1 MYRPL
6 RAPFRH
12 PALMMGVC
20 ASAIFGCL
28 YSLRGA
34 DQPAPAAIFKQY
46 CFTCHGNNLAT
57 AGISLEK
64 LTTAPS
70 VAENYQIWERVIG
83 VLDQKRM
90 PPKGLPQPTD
100 EQRASA
106 SAWIH
111 SQLDSYVKTHAGDPG
126 RVTVRR
132 LTSGEYHYA
141 IHDLT
146 GLDLDLGIDASND
159 SVGGEGFTNFGDV
172 QFMQD
177 ANLQRYLEA
186 AKSVADHAVVG
197 AGPIQFYSDPG
208 KTGFE
213 MSAIHRIKDI
223 YANYGFRTV
232 SGEGGFSFGLEK
244 YAKAVFAA
252 WEYQHRAAL
261 GKSKATFAS
270 LAADEGVTGRF
281 VEHIYSTMN
290 RSDLLYP
297 SSEMAARFRKLPA
310 PTSDIAASVA
320 AARAKSE
327 ELQKYITSWPS
338 WLFARG
344 DAAFGGAGDESP
356 LIITEK
362 SLKVE
367 AAHHFVYNRINRGPV
382 GGRGVAGRG
391 ATTAAPAT
399 PPPAPT
405 TAKFYLF
412 ASPVNPQ
419 AKGKPVLVWRN
430 PTVSFRAGFG
440 RGAAATVNANG
451 ADDPN
456 AAVAA
461 GANPPAGTRGGA
473 PAGPRIPLREAVT
486 EEGAKALHFG
496 ISPDGTALG
505 PDDFAS
511 DLASTAIEV
520 KLPAGM
526 TTVNFQAD
534 AQVGADHDQV
544 FRVIITDREDGTS
557 RGIPLRAII
566 GDPKSS
572 GYQTFKKGVLQLAD
586 ILPPNSNGEA
596 TPADKDPPPEPFDP
610 TYNTPEHDAFDNDVK
625 YVRDDRFIYNHVL
638 DDAARRKVDEAWNDL
653 YTSFEYHDHY
663 WKLLD
668 AHYKLDRGS
677 KHIGELTRADF
688 DAMPVEARAYA
699 MSLRKTYD
707 EARAAEKAA
716 EPRHVDDC
724 LEFASCAW
732 RRPLTAGEKLD
743 LRAFYQKML
752 AADPDHTRA
761 IKALIAR
768 ILVAPEFLY
777 KLETAGPASGAL
789 LKPVS
794 TTGGDRPAA
803 LNNWE
808 VASRLS
814 FFIWSSIPDE
824 ELRRAAAAG
833 ELTEPANLR
842 KQAARMLADPKARR
856 MATEFFGQWLGFYQF
871 DQFKGVD
878 TSRYPEFTQE
888 VKSSMYDEAVSF
900 FEYVL
905 RKDRPLGELLSAD
918 YDFLNAPLAKYYG
931 VGHQFK
937 SRNGLELV
945 DAANAFHRGG
955 ILRLG
960 AVLTATSAPLRTSP
974 VRRGDWVLRRIL
986 GTAVPPPPAD
996 AGSIPADDKLFGGL
1010 SVRER
1015 LQVHKRNATCATC
1028 HTRID
1033 PLGFPLEHFDSTGRW
1048 RETYADGK
1056 PIDDYGDLKD
1066 NTRINGV
1073 TGLLSYLENEQAE
1086 EVQRTLARK
1095 LVGYALGRTIQLSD
1109 QPLIDT
1115 LAAARGKSGMSV
1127 LVGQIVTSKQFL
1139 NRVDSVDAPVKRASV
1154 QPSKALEPTQAGR
1167 Q

>member
-1 MYRPL
+1 MHRPL
-6 RAPFRH
+6 GTRSRRA
-12 PALMMGVC
+12 ALTIGSC
-20 ASAIFGCL
+20 ATAVLAFV
-28 YSLRGA
+28 YALRGA
-34 DQPAPAAIFKQY
+34 DAPPPSPAAMFQQY
-46 CFTCHGNNLAT
+46 CYACHGNNVAT

-64 LTTAPS
+64 LTAAQS
-70 VAENYQIWERVIG
+70 VAENYQAWERVLA

-90 PPKGLPQPTD
+90 PPKGMPQPGD
-100 EQRASA
+100 EQRANA

-111 SQLDSYVKTHAGDPG
+111 AQLDAYVRTHAGDPG

-132 LTSGEYHYA
+132 LTSGEYSYA

-146 GLDLDLGIDASND
+146 GLDLDLGIDSSND

-197 AGPIQFYSDPG
+197 AGPIQFYVDPG

-213 MSAIHRIKDI
+213 MSAIHRIKAI
-223 YANYGFRTV
+223 YSTYGFRTV

-244 YAKAVFAA
+244 YGKALFAA

-261 GKSKATFAS
+261 GKPNATFATLS
-270 LAADEGVTGRF
+270 ADEGVTARF
-281 VEHIYSTMN
+281 VEHLYRTMN
-290 RSDLLYP
+290 RSDLQYP
-297 SSEMAARFRKLPA
+297 SAEMASRFHKLPA
-310 PTSDIAASVA
+310 PTADIAGSTA
-320 AARAKSE
+320 AARAKCE
-327 ELQKYITSWPS
+327 ELQKYLTGWPS

-367 AAHHFVYNRINRGPV
+367 AAHHFVYNRFNRP
-382 GGRGVAGRG
+382 AGRG
-391 ATTAAPAT
+391 AAT
-399 PPPAPT
+399 PSAPPPT
-405 TAKFYLF
+405 TLKFYLF

-419 AKGKPVLVWRN
+419 AKGKPVMIWRSA
-430 PTVSFRAGFG
+430 TVSFRAGFG
-440 RGAAATVNANG
+440 RGAAATVSANG

-456 AAVAA
+456 APPAAGAGA
-461 GANPPAGTRGGA
+461 GANPPAGGRGGA
-473 PAGPRIPLREAVT
+473 PAGPRVPLREAVT
-486 EEGAKALHFG
+486 EESAKALKFG
-496 ISPDGTALG
+496 TSPDGTALG

-520 KLPAGM
+520 KLPPGM

-534 AQVGADHDQV
+534 AQVGADRDQV
-544 FRVIITDREDGTS
+544 FRVIITDREDGSS

-566 GDPKSS
+566 GNPQSA
-572 GYQTFKKGVLQLAD
+572 GYQAFKAGVLQLAD
-586 ILPPNSNGEA
+586 ILPPNSNSEP

-610 TYNTPEHDAFDNDVK
+610 TYNVPEHDAFDNDVK

-638 DDAARRKVDEAWNDL
+638 EDAVRRRVDEAWDDL
-653 YTSFEYHDHY
+653 YTSFEYHDHW

-677 KHIGELTRADF
+677 KHIGELTKADF
-688 DAMPVEARAYA
+688 EAMPAEARGYA
-699 MSLRKTYD
+699 MILRKTYD

-716 EPRHVDDC
+716 EPRHFDDC
-724 LEFASCAW
+724 VEFASRAW
-732 RRPLTAGEKLD
+732 RRPLTAKEKLA
-743 LRAFYQKML
+743 LRTFYQNVL
-752 AADPDHTRA
+752 VADPDHTRA
-761 IKALIAR
+761 VKAVIAR

-777 KLETAGPASGAL
+777 KLEAAGAASGSL
-789 LKPVS
+789 IKPAAA
-794 TTGGDRPAA
+794 TGGVDGA

-808 VASRLS
+808 IASRLS
-814 FFIWSSIPDE
+814 FFLWSSIPDD
-824 ELRRAAAAG
+824 ELRRAAAVG
-833 ELTEPANLR
+833 ELTNPAHLR

-871 DQFKGVD
+871 DKFKGVD
-878 TSRYPEFTQE
+878 TTRFPEFTDE

-900 FEYVL
+900 FEYIL
-905 RKDRPLGELLSAD
+905 RKDRPAGELLTAD

-931 VGHQFK
+931 V
-937 SRNGLELV
+937 SREVNSKNAVELV
-945 DAANAFHRGG
+945 EGTNAFHRGG
-955 ILRLG
+955 MLRLG

-1033 PLGFPLEHFDSTGRW
+1033 PLGFPLEHYDSTGRW
-1048 RETYADGK
+1048 RDKYSDGK
-1056 PIDDYGDLKD
+1056 TIDDFGELND
-1066 NTRINGV
+1066 NTRINGID
-1073 TGLLSYLENEQAE
+1073 GLLEYLENRQAE
-1086 EVQRTLARK
+1086 QVQRTLARK

-1109 QPLIDT
+1109 RPLIDT
-1115 LAAARGKSGMSV
+1115 LAAAGSKSRISE
-1127 LVGQIVTSKQFL
+1127 LVGDIVTSKQFL
-1139 NRVDSVDAPVKRASV
+1139 NRADGDAPPAAPVKRASV
-1154 QPSKALEPTQAGR
+1154 EPNQAGR
-1167 Q
+1167 R